1 MDISR
6 CDICPR
12 NCRVDRKAG
21 RLGYCRAPY
30 NPVVYSYMAHRG
42 EEPPISGRLGSGTIF
57 FSHCNMKCVYCQN
70 YTFSQLD
77 KGEEISI
84 EKLAEIMLS
93 LQKNGCHNI
102 NLVSPTHFVPQI
114 VSALKIASGNGLK
127 IPIVYNTSGYEKV
140 ETIKAL
146 EGIIDIYLT
155 DMRYS
160 EDSMAAKYS
169 DAPDYVDYNR
179 PAVLEMQRQV
189 GSLVIGEDGMAKRGL
204 IIRLLALPHNI
215 SGTEASLLYIKER
228 VSQNAYI
235 SLMSQYY
242 PTFNAFKY
250 KELSEGI
257 TRDEYKNVV
266 DALRLLGLNNGWIQE
281 MPVKA
286 DDKFLGTNIK
296 PRR

>member
-179 PAVLEMQRQV
+179 PAVLEMQRQ
-189 GSLVIGEDGMAKRGL
+189 GRCFSLVRRMEKLPAQDSTETTNEEQCGGPLPTAIFPVHFLAVQVLPSDGKIQPVAFL
-204 IIRLLALPHNI
+204 F
-215 SGTEASLLYIKER
+215 
-228 VSQNAYI
+228 SQAV
-235 SLMSQYY
+235 
-242 PTFNAFKY
+242 
-250 KELSEGI
+250 LS
-257 TRDEYKNVV
+257 
-266 DALRLLGLNNGWIQE
+266 
-281 MPVKA
+281 
-286 DDKFLGTNIK
+286 
-296 PRR
+296 